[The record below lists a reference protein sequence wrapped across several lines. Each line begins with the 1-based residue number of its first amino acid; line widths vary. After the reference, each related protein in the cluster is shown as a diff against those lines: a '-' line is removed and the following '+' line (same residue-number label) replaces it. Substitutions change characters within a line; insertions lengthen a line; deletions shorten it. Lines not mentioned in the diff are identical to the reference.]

1 MNNRIDIRDDHYKI
15 VVDILKKHLAPT
27 DKVFAYGSRVKW
39 TTKSSSDLDLAIVT
53 DRNLFDIIEDFEE
66 SDLPYKVDIMDYK
79 KLPDNMR
86 DEIDFFKVAIL
97 FNWQN
102 VKLGDVITFQRGYD
116 LPKIKMLAGDI
127 PVVGSNSIIGYH
139 NKYTTESP
147 FLSIGRSGNVGT
159 PFYLEQDCWAHNT
172 CLFVKEI
179 RNAKMKFIYYL
190 LKTINLKN
198 FSGGSAV
205 PTLNRNHLNHI
216 PILLPPLPEQ
226 ERIADILS
234 AFDDKIEL
242 NSKISSGLEDL
253 ARLLFRRDFIDN
265 EANVNWDIT
274 TLSKFI
280 INTLSGDWGKEKST
294 GEYTSE
300 VYCVRGS
307 DIPNLLM
314 GTMDKIP
321 KRFILEKNFIKKQ
334 VFINDLI
341 VEISGGSPTQSTGRI
356 AYIHSELFD
365 ILDRPFIST
374 NFCRVLRTNNSTE
387 SLYVYH
393 YWKYLYDNK
402 IFFKYENGTTGIKNL
417 DITNVLAK
425 EEIRLPPKELLEKF
439 ENTVAPMYQ
448 KIKVLQKENINLRAT
463 RDLLLPRLIKGE
475 I

>member
-226 ERIADILS
+226 ERITDILS
-234 AFDDKIEL
+234 AFDDKIEI
-242 NSKISSGLEDL
+242 NTKICSGLEDM
-253 ARLLFRRDFIDN
+253 ARLLFRREFIDN
-265 EANVNWDIT
+265 EASVDWEIVCLSDVADIT
-274 TLSKFI
+274 TGKRPPIKLS
-280 INTLSGDWGKEKST
+280 EKSENASIPIIGAGGIMAYTNEYLFNQDIITT
-294 GEYTSE
+294 GR
-300 VYCVRGS
+300 V
-307 DIPNLLM
+307 
-314 GTMDKIP
+314 GTHGVIN
-321 KRFILEKNFIKKQ
+321 RYYEKNW
-334 VFINDLI
+334 VSDNALI
-341 VEISGGSPTQSTGRI
+341 
-356 AYIHSELFD
+356 
-365 ILDRPFIST
+365 FISQYM
-374 NFCRVLRTNNSTE
+374 NFIYFFLQTIDFKAYNVGSTQPLITQT
-387 SLYVYH
+387 S
-393 YWKYLYDNK
+393 
-402 IFFKYENGTTGIKNL
+402 IKNIEL
-417 DITNVLAK
+417 Q
-425 EEIRLPPKELLEKF
+425 RPPKELLEKF

-463 RDLLLPRLIKGE
+463 RDLLLPRLMKGE